1 MDIELYDKE
10 VERLYAIKRR
20 LDDIWKDLVESLHKL
35 NEIGINGYDE
45 VTECIRQIVNAD
57 HAVTGIL
64 TKMDR
69 TVMNN
74 FVAELKKALTEKGE

>member
-1 MDIELYDKE
+1 MDVELYDKE
-10 VERLYAIKRR
+10 VERLYSIKRK
-20 LDDIWKDLVESLHKL
+20 LDDIRKDVFESVNKL

-45 VTECIRQIVNAD
+45 VIECMRQIVNAD

-69 TVMNN
+69 AVMNN
-74 FVAELKKALTEKGE
+74 FIAELKKSLTKKGE